1 MSTTLRRPW
10 PLMICVIPVVLVA
23 GTTGCRRNDDSIK
36 VQTLEGKVE
45 EIRVNPDG
53 TGEISV
59 LYFSEKQGQ
68 EVLGTGQVTSET
80 EILIN
85 GAIASLRDIQVGE
98 RVRGEVRIEKKGGE
112 KVQTALKIHV
122 DRPRPV
128 GAD

>member
-1 MSTTLRRPW
+1 
-10 PLMICVIPVVLVA
+10 MICVVSAVLMA
-23 GTTGCRRNDDSIK
+23 GTMGCRRNDDSIR

-45 EIRVNPDG
+45 QIRVNPDG

-68 EVLGTGQVTSET
+68 EILGTGEVTRDT

-85 GAIASLRDIQVGE
+85 GAVAKLSDIQVGE
-98 RVRGEVRIEKKGGE
+98 RVRGEVRIEKKAGE

-128 GAD
+128 GGD